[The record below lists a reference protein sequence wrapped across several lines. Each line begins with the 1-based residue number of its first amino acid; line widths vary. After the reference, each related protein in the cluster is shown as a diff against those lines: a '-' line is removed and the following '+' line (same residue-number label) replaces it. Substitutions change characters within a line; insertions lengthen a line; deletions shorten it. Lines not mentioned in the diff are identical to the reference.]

1 MPLSYCPGGKLPK
14 GESICTHVCYACQL
28 NLVAVFLCST
38 INISTGGLNSTLS
51 DHTSRLGPRFAPSL
65 VTQNVLSNYY
75 VQGTVLCYGD
85 TDIKNNLSS
94 KYCQKYV

>member
-28 NLVAVFLCST
+28 NLVAVFLCSI
-38 INISTGGLNSTLS
+38 INVSTGGLNSTLS
-51 DHTSRLGPRFAPSL
+51 DHTSCLGPRFAPSL

-75 VQGTVLCYGD
+75 IQGMLCYGD